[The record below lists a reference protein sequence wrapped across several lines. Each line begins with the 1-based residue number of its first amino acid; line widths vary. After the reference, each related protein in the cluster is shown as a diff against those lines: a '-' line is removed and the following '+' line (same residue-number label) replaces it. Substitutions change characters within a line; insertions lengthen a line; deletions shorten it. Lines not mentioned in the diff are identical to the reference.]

1 MAQAVSGLN
10 WITGERDGAPYTIG
24 GGIGDTVT
32 GMTGA
37 MAVGYALFHRQRT
50 GEGQH
55 IDLSMIDSL
64 LFLDSLAM
72 PHVAANHGVPLHYRN
87 GEQNTYTFPMGIL
100 KARDGYISLQAPGQG
115 ANSAWGRLC
124 QCMGREDLIEDPRYL
139 TDDDRVERRDEIVG
153 IIEEWLQTLPDDEA
167 ALLVLAEARISSG
180 PVLSQEEIWRHPHY
194 NARGAFREIEYPEVG
209 PVGVVSPPYRFSATP
224 AAVRGPA
231 PQLGQHNYEVLAER
245 LDYTADDVAA
255 LTDAGV
261 LYESPGA
268 RKRRQAGSG

>member
-1 MAQAVSGLN
+1 
-10 WITGERDGAPYTIG
+10 
-24 GGIGDTVT
+24 
-32 GMTGA
+32 MTGA

-115 ANSAWGRLC
+115 RNSAWGRLC
-124 QCMGREDLIEDPRYL
+124 ECMGREDLIEDSRYL
-139 TDDDRVERRDEIVG
+139 TDDDRVERRDEVVG
-153 IIEEWLQTLPDDEA
+153 IIEEWLHTLPDDEA

-194 NARGAFREIEYPEVG
+194 NARGSFQEIEYPEVG

-224 AAVRGPA
+224 AAVSGPA
-231 PQLGQHNYEVLAER
+231 PQLGEHNYEVLAEH
-245 LDYTADDVAA
+245 LEYPAEDVAA
-255 LTDAGV
+255 LIDAGV

-268 RKRRQAGSG
+268 RSRRRVGSG